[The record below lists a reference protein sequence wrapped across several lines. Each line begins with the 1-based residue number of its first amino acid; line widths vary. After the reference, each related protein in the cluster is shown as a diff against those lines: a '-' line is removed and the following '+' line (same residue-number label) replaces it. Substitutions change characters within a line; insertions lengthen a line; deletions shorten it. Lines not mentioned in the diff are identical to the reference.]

1 MEKMMRN
8 PMTAKAPLV
17 AAALVVFAAC
27 DIDLDVP
34 NLNNPSAG
42 GAATRSTVIAG
53 AQGLIA
59 IARGDATSGVT
70 NPFGIWGRE
79 AYTLAPEEPRPFT
92 DNLIGPRDPNSTG
105 SGAFFN
111 YGTLVNV
118 RAVLQGVD
126 AVTNMTDAEKEA
138 VRGFAKTVAAHAYY
152 QTALA
157 YTDFGA
163 PAGPPENPTA
173 VLEPIATGTELY
185 QKALTLFDE
194 AYQHLQNGGSSFPFS
209 LTPGFA
215 GFDTPQTFARVNRAL
230 KVRTLKY
237 AGRWQDVLTTL
248 PQTFIDPAG
257 SLDLGAYFDYFAA
270 DNAFNPFNEPRTSYV
285 HPRILQNAQLKANGD
300 KDDRALGK
308 TVAVTPF
315 SLQGVTVT
323 EKPNMYK
330 TSTSPFPWITN
341 EELILIRAEAKFATG
356 DAAGALADVN
366 IVRTR
371 SGGLAAATGLTGQPL
386 LTEILYNRLY
396 SLLWRGGY
404 AYFDAR
410 QYDRLGQLPKA
421 LPSHVVF
428 SRLNWSGN
436 ECIQR
441 AMTTGPCGPIDGS

>member
-1 MEKMMRN
+1 MKSK
-8 PMTAKAPLV
+8 TPLV

-42 GAATRSTVIAG
+42 GDATRSTVIAG

-59 IARGDATSGVT
+59 VARGDATSNVVSS
-70 NPFGIWGRE
+70 FGIWGRE
-79 AYTLAPEEPRPFT
+79 AYTLAPEEPRPYM
-92 DNLIGPRDPNSTG
+92 DNLIGPRDPNSFG

-126 AVTNMTDAEKEA
+126 AVSNMTDAEKEG
-138 VRGFAKTVAAHAYY
+138 VRGFAKTIAAHGYY

-157 YTDFGA
+157 YTEFGA
-163 PAGPPENPTA
+163 PAGPPETPTA
-173 VLEPIATGTELY
+173 ALEPIATGAELY
-185 QKALTLFDE
+185 QRAFTLFDE
-194 AYQHLQNGGSSFPFS
+194 AYQHLQNAGSSFAFS
-209 LTPGFA
+209 MTPGFA
-215 GFDTPQTFARVNRAL
+215 GFNTPQTFARVNRAL
-230 KVRTLKY
+230 KVRALKY
-237 AGRWQDVLTTL
+237 AGRWADVLTTL

-257 SLDLGAYFDYFAA
+257 SLALGAYFDYFAA
-270 DNAFNPFNEPRTSYV
+270 DNAFNPFNDPRTSYV
-285 HPRILQNAQLKANGD
+285 HPRILANAQLKADGQ
-300 KDDRALGK
+300 KDDRATSK

-323 EKPNMYK
+323 EKPNMYP

-341 EELILIRAEAKFATG
+341 EELILIRAEAKFATN

-371 SGGLAAATGLTGQPL
+371 SGGLPAATGLTGQAL

-404 AYFDAR
+404 AYWDAK
-410 QYDRLGQLPKA
+410 QYDRLGQLPRS

-428 SRLNWSGN
+428 NRVNWNAN

-441 AMTTGPCGPIDGS
+441 AMTSGPCGPIDGS